1 MGLRR
6 GGLHRFGAALGLLIA
21 LAAPAAAQRERVL
34 DANGPHRLIVRE
46 TSDGEEALIAAN
58 QGARRQALAND
69 RRFDVVQSV
78 TLGDAPG
85 LVVRGWSG
93 GAYCCFTLHVFQR
106 TPRGHVL
113 AGSFSTGKAEEAR
126 LLPDGAIFWV
136 PDGAF
141 DFWDVGAGRATD
153 LAPPIALRLSRGRL
167 RADAEAMRRPIED
180 ALGRA
185 CTQRGQ
191 MADRRVP
198 HFTSIEAALLE
209 LPAGRWGTS
218 PGGEVWRPEAEL
230 PRRALCLLYAGHGDA
245 ALAMMAAWPAAQA
258 HREPALRQL
267 RARLLCDTTALPVL
281 RALNPGHPWLLG
293 ECMTAMRDDSIALS
307 SLN

>member
-1 MGLRR
+1 MGLR
-6 GGLHRFGAALGLLIA
+6 GGRLHRLGAALGLLIA

-34 DANGPHRLIVRE
+34 DATGPHRLLARE

-58 QGARRQALAND
+58 QGGRRQALAND
-69 RRFDVVQSV
+69 QRFEVVQRV

-106 TPRGHVL
+106 TPRGYVL
-113 AGSFSTGKAEEAR
+113 AGSFSTGKAQEAR

-153 LAPPIALRLSRGRL
+153 LAPPLALRLTRGRL
-167 RADAEAMRRPIED
+167 RADAEAMRQPMED
-180 ALGRA
+180 ALGNA

-191 MADRRVP
+191 LADRRVP
-198 HFTSIEAALLE
+198 HFTSIETALLQ

-218 PGGEVWRPEAEL
+218 PGGEHWRPEAEL

-245 ALAMMAAWPAAQA
+245 ALAMMAAWPAGQA

-267 RARLLCDTTALPVL
+267 RARLLCETAALPVL
-281 RALNPGHPWLLG
+281 RALNPDHPWLTG
-293 ECMTAMRDDSIALS
+293 ECTPAMRDDTIALS
-307 SLN
+307 NLN